1 MFALVPRIPYVG
13 RDIEGIYVLHITL
26 DVLWLVKLKGWPNV
40 RLFVC
45 PNLEVFMSASGCIV
59 LIVLIVLNSRVR
71 IRKPVFINKIT
82 IKVEKLE

>member
-13 RDIEGIYVLHITL
+13 RDIDGIYVLHITL

-59 LIVLIVLNSRVR
+59 LIVLNSRVR